1 MGLGCVTKR
10 RAVSLRVPYMRQDTR
25 DRRKDSF
32 LSLTYIHEWMYDP
45 AKNSRPRHIFVDR
58 TEMSYRFI
66 ATCLAAWVGVCA
78 SAGWLVERLWS

>member
-1 MGLGCVTKR
+1 MGLAR
-10 RAVSLRVPYMRQDTR
+10 RSAGRYGGRVPYTQQHSR
-25 DRRKDSF
+25 DSRKESF
-32 LSLTYIHEWMYDP
+32 LSLTYVHEWMYDP

-78 SAGWLVERLWS
+78 TAGWLVERLWS